1 MQKKEKLLLFI
12 IAASQFSNI
21 LDFMIILPIGSTLM
35 RVFDLTTQQFGMLV
49 SAYTFSAAASS
60 VAGAFVLDRFD
71 RKQALL
77 FLFGGLGCGTLL
89 CAIAPNF
96 AVLLLA
102 RIVAGAF
109 GGMLGALTFSIV
121 GDAIPQERRGA
132 AMGRVMAAFSMAQI
146 AGVPLGLFLAHQ
158 LTWHAPFYFIVI
170 TSAIVSVLIITSV
183 EPMNG
188 HIAAAKLQNP
198 LETIVEIIQTPNHL
212 KSFLFSVLLMFAGFS
227 IIPFAATYLV
237 VNVGI
242 DESQLQYFYL
252 AGGAATF
259 FTGPYIGRL
268 ADRLGKWNV
277 FSIITLI
284 SIIPVVL
291 MTNLS
296 AVPIYMA
303 IAVFV
308 MFIVFVSGRFVSS
321 SALITSSVEP
331 RHRGSFLSLNA
342 SIQQL
347 AGGLASL
354 MSGALMGK
362 AADGR
367 ITGFPLVG
375 LIAVVCS
382 LLCIVVLRQI
392 KMVTPERLPT
402 TTGEETSAAVHS
414 EAL

>member
-49 SAYTFSAAASS
+49 PAYTFSAAASS